1 MFGDEKE
8 FLKPSE
14 VAELTGRLP
23 GVTDELEA
31 RGMEP
36 STGRFQKGNKFGR
49 PKGSR
54 GKLTQMMLDR
64 VADSQM
70 HPDEVLIEI
79 YQDPS
84 IAPDLRFKA
93 AAKVADLVYP
103 RAASVEVKIEEDNGI
118 TEESIN
124 AQLRDFLK
132 VTLGADVLPPEGT
145 VEEDDD

>member
-1 MFGDEKE
+1 MFGEE
-8 FLKPSE
+8 
-14 VAELTGRLP
+14 RLP
-23 GVTDELEA
+23 GVTDELES
-31 RGMEP
+31 RGMNP
-36 STGRFQKGNKFGR
+36 NTGRFQKGNKFGR

-79 YQDPS
+79 YQDPT

-103 RAASVEVKIEEDNGI
+103 RAASVEVKIEEDNGL

-124 AQLRDFLK
+124 AQIKNFLISS
-132 VTLGADVLPPEGT
+132 LGVDVLPPEGS
-145 VEEDDD
+145 VEEDDDETDE

>member
-8 FLKPSE
+8 ILKPSE
-14 VAELTGRLP
+14 VAEITGRLP

-103 RAASVEVKIEEDNGI
+103 RAASVEVKIKEDNGI

-132 VTLGADVLPPEGT
+132 ASLGTDVLPPEGT
-145 VEEDDD
+145 VEEDDE

>member
-1 MFGDEKE
+1 
-8 FLKPSE
+8 
-14 VAELTGRLP
+14 
-23 GVTDELEA
+23 
-31 RGMEP
+31 
-36 STGRFQKGNKFGR
+36 
-49 PKGSR
+49 
-54 GKLTQMMLDR
+54 MMLDR

-132 VTLGADVLPPEGT
+132 VTLGTDVLPPEGT
-145 VEEDDD
+145 VEEDDE